1 MILSSAS
8 TMRPLTCWKTYLPK
22 TRLHIL
28 PATTRP
34 LSALS
39 PVNTTLQPPPPLFLN
54 AAAARSTP
62 KSSFL
67 LPFKNYPS
75 SLSTPLRPHPR
86 LTFSPTAFLTRIKTY
101 PPPRSVRRAFP
112 NALAEA
118 QNAHISVLDPSGNRT
133 RLFAR
138 SNPEAPQPGDILLA
152 IFKSGEPFAGVC
164 LSIRRRG
171 TDTAVLLRNTLMM
184 TGVELWVKIYS
195 PNVRGIEVVQRA
207 LKRARRAR
215 LFYMRFVVLALLI
228 FFGFFQPFSNL
239 SITSPYWLPLLPVHL
254 LRRKRRT
261 LTLLGGA
268 T

>member
-1 MILSSAS
+1 
-8 TMRPLTCWKTYLPK
+8 MRSLTRWKTYLLN

-28 PATTRP
+28 PTTTRP

-39 PVNTTLQPPPPLFLN
+39 PVHTTLQPPLPLFLN
-54 AAAARSTP
+54 AAASRSTR

-67 LPFKNYPS
+67 LPLKHYPS
-75 SLSTPLRPHPR
+75 SVPLNPHPPPAH
-86 LTFSPTAFLTRIKTY
+86 LLPTASLTHIKTY
-101 PPPRSVRRAFP
+101 PPPRSVNRGFP

-118 QNAHISVLDPSGNRT
+118 QKAHISVLDSSGNRT

-138 SNPEAPQPGDILLA
+138 SNPDAPQPGDILLA
-152 IFKSGEPFAGVC
+152 IFKSGEAFAGVC

-215 LFYMRFVVLALLI
+215 LFYMRFAVLSFLI
-228 FFGFFQPFSNL
+228 FSFNLSSNL
-239 SITSPYWLPLLPVHL
+239 STTNPYWQPLLFVL
-254 LRRKRRT
+254 CCEGR
-261 LTLLGGA
+261 GEC
-268 T
+268 

>member
-1 MILSSAS
+1 MKLI
-8 TMRPLTCWKTYLPK
+8 YQ
-22 TRLHIL
+22 I
-28 PATTRP
+28 
-34 LSALS
+34 
-39 PVNTTLQPPPPLFLN
+39 
-54 AAAARSTP
+54 
-62 KSSFL
+62 
-67 LPFKNYPS
+67 
-75 SLSTPLRPHPR
+75 SLSTLPRNPTIAAHHDSLIRAHDAPSHMLEDLSPQDSTPHTPRHHPSSFRLISSPHNPPTSHPSLPQCCCRQIHSQKFVPSSTTQKLPIPR
-86 LTFSPTAFLTRIKTY
+86 LISSPTASLTHIKTY

-118 QNAHISVLDPSGNRT
+118 QNAHISVLDPSGIRT

-138 SNPEAPQPGDILLA
+138 SNPDAPQPGDILLA

-215 LFYMRFVVLALLI
+215 LFYMRFVVLSFLI
-228 FFGFFQPFSNL
+228 FSFNL
-239 SITSPYWLPLLPVHL
+239 FPIFL
-254 LRRKRRT
+254 
-261 LTLLGGA
+261 
-268 T
+268 

>member
-1 MILSSAS
+1 MIVSSAS
-8 TMRPLTCWKTYLPK
+8 TMRPLTCWKTYLSK

-39 PVNTTLQPPPPLFLN
+39 PVNTTLQLPPPLLFN

-67 LPFKNYPS
+67 LPLKHYPS
-75 SLSTPLRPHPR
+75 SLSTPSPR
-86 LTFSPTAFLTRIKTY
+86 LTSSPIASLTRIKTY

-138 SNPEAPQPGDILLA
+138 SNPDAPQPGDILLA

-215 LFYMRFVVLALLI
+215 LFYMRFVVS
-228 FFGFFQPFSNL
+228 FFTHLFFSSTFSNL
-239 SITSPYWLPLLPVHL
+239 SITSPYCLPFLPVL
-254 LRRKRRT
+254 WLRRKRRR
-261 LTLLGGA
+261 LTLFGGGRA
-268 T
+268 N

>member
-1 MILSSAS
+1 MLEDLSPQKSTPHTPCHHPSSFRLISSPHNPPTSTPSLPQCCCRQVRSQKFVPSPTQKLPILSS
-8 TMRPLTCWKTYLPK
+8 PLP
-22 TRLHIL
+22 
-28 PATTRP
+28 
-34 LSALS
+34 
-39 PVNTTLQPPPPLFLN
+39 
-54 AAAARSTP
+54 
-62 KSSFL
+62 
-67 LPFKNYPS
+67 
-75 SLSTPLRPHPR
+75 PR
-86 LTFSPTAFLTRIKTY
+86 LTSSPTASLTRIKTY
-101 PPPRSVRRAFP
+101 PPPRSVRRTFP

-138 SNPEAPQPGDILLA
+138 SNPDAPQPGDILLA

-215 LFYMRFVVLALLI
+215 LFYMRFVVLSFLI
-228 FFGFFQPFSNL
+228 FSFNL
-239 SITSPYWLPLLPVHL
+239 FPIFL
-254 LRRKRRT
+254 LRTHTGCLCCPFFCCEGRGER
-261 LTLLGGA
+261 
-268 T
+268 

>member
-1 MILSSAS
+1 MKFYQVS
-8 TMRPLTCWKTYLPK
+8 THPSVPIIVTHRDSLTHANDAPLHMLETPSPENSTPQ
-22 TRLHIL
+22 
-28 PATTRP
+28 TTHYH
-34 LSALS
+34 
-39 PVNTTLQPPPPLFLN
+39 PPLFRHISSPHN
-54 AAAARSTP
+54 PPTP
-62 KSSFL
+62 TPS
-67 LPFKNYPS
+67 LPQRCCPQI
-75 SLSTPLRPHPR
+75 HPQE
-86 LTFSPTAFLTRIKTY
+86 LVLSPTHTLPIFSSSSAHICPTASLTHIKTY

-138 SNPEAPQPGDILLA
+138 SNPDAPQPGDILLA

-215 LFYMRFVVLALLI
+215 LFYMRFVV
-228 FFGFFQPFSNL
+228 FFL
-239 SITSPYWLPLLPVHL
+239 LLPFF
-254 LRRKRRT
+254 
-261 LTLLGGA
+261 
-268 T
+268 

>member
-1 MILSSAS
+1 MIVSPTP

-22 TRLHIL
+22 TRLHRL
-28 PATTRP
+28 PTTTRQ

-39 PVNTTLQPPPPLFLN
+39 PVHRTLQPPPSLFLN
-54 AAAARSTP
+54 AAPPRSTP

-67 LPFKNYPS
+67 LPLTYYPS
-75 SLSTPLRPHPR
+75 SFPPLAHFPPPQTAS
-86 LTFSPTAFLTRIKTY
+86 LTHIKTY
-101 PPPRSVRRAFP
+101 PPPPSVRRAFP

-118 QNAHISVLDPSGNRT
+118 QKAHISVLDPSGNRT

-138 SNPEAPQPGDILLA
+138 SNPDAPQPGDILLA

-215 LFYMRFVVLALLI
+215 LFYMRFVVI
-228 FFGFFQPFSNL
+228 FFSFLFF
-239 SITSPYWLPLLPVHL
+239 
-254 LRRKRRT
+254 
-261 LTLLGGA
+261 
-268 T
+268 

>member
-1 MILSSAS
+1 MKVSSAP

-39 PVNTTLQPPPPLFLN
+39 PVDTTLQPPPPLFLN

-67 LPFKNYPS
+67 LPLSHYPFS
-75 SLSTPLRPHPR
+75 VPLCSPSTR
-86 LTFSPTAFLTRIKTY
+86 LTSSPTASLTRIKTY

-138 SNPEAPQPGDILLA
+138 SNPDAPQPGDILLA

-215 LFYMRFVVLALLI
+215 LFYMRFVVLSFLILSFSLLQI
-228 FFGFFQPFSNL
+228 FL
-239 SITSPYWLPLLPVHL
+239 
-254 LRRKRRT
+254 
-261 LTLLGGA
+261 
-268 T
+268 

>member
-1 MILSSAS
+1 MLGEPSLQNSTTHTPPHHSSSFRLVSSPHKPPAS
-8 TMRPLTCWKTYLPK
+8 TPSLSQCCCRQIHSQKFVTSPTQE
-22 TRLHIL
+22 
-28 PATTRP
+28 TTHP
-34 LSALS
+34 HSI
-39 PVNTTLQPPPPLFLN
+39 PLF
-54 AAAARSTP
+54 
-62 KSSFL
+62 
-67 LPFKNYPS
+67 
-75 SLSTPLRPHPR
+75 PHLR
-86 LTFSPTAFLTRIKTY
+86 LTFSPTASLPHIKTY

-138 SNPEAPQPGDILLA
+138 SNPDAPQPGDILLA

-215 LFYMRFVVLALLI
+215 LFYMRFVPSFFSFFFSFSPAFCPI
-228 FFGFFQPFSNL
+228 FP
-239 SITSPYWLPLLPVHL
+239 
-254 LRRKRRT
+254 
-261 LTLLGGA
+261 
-268 T
+268 